1 MRKPIVIGNWKM
13 NKTAEQATLLI
24 ADLLPE
30 LKMIQEGGM
39 CCVSAFYFI
48 NGCFPNAQ

>member
-30 LKMIQEGGM
+30 LKTIQEGGLGCM
-39 CCVSAFYFI
+39 SAFHI
-48 NGCFPNAQ
+48 LDGGFPNVE